1 MKDIN
6 FFGRKIRIDYPR
18 SSVEMTYHHSGVSVE
33 WADDEGCSDWAKSLV
48 VRTDDNFF
56 VVNFRKEKY
65 NVTQYIDTQ
74 KMEVEAVFSVDGRS
88 VDLIKGKMCFID

>member
-1 MKDIN
+1 MKDTN

-18 SSVEMTYHHSGVSVE
+18 SFVEMAYHPSGHVE
-33 WADDEGCSDWAKSLV
+33 WNDGGEARGITKGLLLQAEG
-48 VRTDDNFF
+48 NFF
-56 VVNFRKEKY
+56 IVNFKKDVY

-88 VDLIKGKMCFID
+88 VDFIKGKMYFID